1 MLIRCEAVTKIYS
14 NTETRAVDGI
24 SIEIE
29 RGEFVAVV
37 GTSGS
42 GKSTLLHI
50 VGGIERP
57 TSGRVIIDGTD
68 IYSLPPDRLT
78 VFRRH
83 AIGFV
88 FQRYNLIPNLSVWEN
103 VALPLGLDNIKP
115 KPGEIEEL
123 LETLGIADKAD
134 SIPSRLS
141 GGQQQRAAIAR
152 ALATKP
158 HIILADEPTGSL
170 DSRTGMGVM
179 LTLASLN
186 ERFAQTIVV
195 VTHNE
200 ELAQTASRRIRIE
213 DGRVVS
219 DSKDDDRGNI
229 ADPSSA
235 LGTSSTPDTSS
246 ALGTNTALDTS
257 SAYSTSSAPD
267 TNSAPNTSSAPDTSS
282 TPSPTSASNQSK
294 GGEHT

>member
-14 NTETRAVDGI
+14 NTETRAVDGV
-24 SIEIE
+24 SIQIE

-50 VGGIERP
+50 IGGIERP
-57 TSGRVIIDGTD
+57 TSGRVIIDGID
-68 IYSLPPDRLT
+68 IYTLPPDRLT
-78 VFRRH
+78 VFRRRS
-83 AIGFV
+83 IGFV

-103 VALPLGLDNIKP
+103 VALPLGLDNIRP
-115 KPGEIEEL
+115 KPGEIEGL
-123 LETLGIADKAD
+123 LDELGIADKAD

-152 ALATKP
+152 ALVTKP

-219 DSKDDDRGNI
+219 DSKAGTYTGFTSVPGS
-229 ADPSSA
+229 APAPSSIH
-235 LGTSSTPDTSS
+235 D
-246 ALGTNTALDTS
+246 
-257 SAYSTSSAPD
+257 
-267 TNSAPNTSSAPDTSS
+267 PN
-282 TPSPTSASNQSK
+282 K
-294 GGEHT
+294 GGGCI

>member
-1 MLIRCEAVTKIYS
+1 MLIQCEATTKIYS
-14 NTETRAVDGI
+14 AGGSETRALDGV

-50 VGGIERP
+50 IGGIERP
-57 TSGRVIIDGTD
+57 TSGRVIIDGID
-68 IYSLPPDRLT
+68 IYTLPPDRLT
-78 VFRRH
+78 VFRRRS
-83 AIGFV
+83 IGFV

-103 VALPLGLDNIKP
+103 VALPLGLDNIRP
-115 KPGEIEEL
+115 KPGEIEGL
-123 LETLGIADKAD
+123 LDELGIADKAD
-134 SIPSRLS
+134 SIPSQLS

-152 ALATKP
+152 ALAAKP

-186 ERFAQTIVV
+186 ERCAQTIVV

-219 DSKDDDRGNI
+219 DSKAGTYT
-229 ADPSSA
+229 SF
-235 LGTSSTPDTSS
+235 TSSS
-246 ALGTNTALDTS
+246 
-257 SAYSTSSAPD
+257 SSAP
-267 TNSAPNTSSAPDTSS
+267 AL
-282 TPSPTSASNQSK
+282 SPTHDPNK
-294 GGEHT
+294 GGGCI

>member
-1 MLIRCEAVTKIYS
+1 MLIQCEATTKIYS
-14 NTETRAVDGI
+14 TGGSETRALDGV

-50 VGGIERP
+50 IGGIERP

-78 VFRRH
+78 VFRRR

-103 VALPLGLDNIKP
+103 VALPLGLDNIRP

-134 SIPSRLS
+134 SIPSQLS

-152 ALATKP
+152 ALAAKP

-219 DSKDDDRGNI
+219 DSKVDDRGNI

-235 LGTSSTPDTSS
+235 LGT
-246 ALGTNTALDTS
+246 NTALDTS
-257 SAYSTSSAPD
+257 ST
-267 TNSAPNTSSAPDTSS
+267 PNTSSTPD
-282 TPSPTSASNQSK
+282 QSK

>member
-14 NTETRAVDGI
+14 NTETRALDGV

-57 TSGRVIIDGTD
+57 TSGKVIIDGTD
-68 IYSLPPDRLT
+68 IYTLPPDRLT
-78 VFRRH
+78 VFRRR

-152 ALATKP
+152 ALVTKP

-170 DSRTGMGVM
+170 DSRTSMGVM

-219 DSKDDDRGNI
+219 DSKVDDRGNI
-229 ADPSSA
+229 ADPN
-235 LGTSSTPDTSS
+235 S

-267 TNSAPNTSSAPDTSS
+267 TSSA
-282 TPSPTSASNQSK
+282 PSPTSTPDQSK